1 MDLESISGAMEI
13 NTKVSGRPVS
23 DMDKAVIL
31 LLEEMFMSESTP
43 GERLK
48 DMVSTLGKMEI
59 YTPGSFSTDRKMARE
74 AGRKVGMPIQILI
87 KATTSW
93 TRSMDMESLSGA
105 LGVNTKET
113 TKMILKK
120 DMVRCIGSMVVSI
133 EASGR
138 MESNPA

>member
-1 MDLESISGAMEI
+1 MEI

>member
-1 MDLESISGAMEI
+1 MEI

-120 DMVRCIGSMVVSI
+120 DMVRCIGSMVVST

>member
-1 MDLESISGAMEI
+1 MEI

-74 AGRKVGMPIQILI
+74 AGRKVGMPTQILI